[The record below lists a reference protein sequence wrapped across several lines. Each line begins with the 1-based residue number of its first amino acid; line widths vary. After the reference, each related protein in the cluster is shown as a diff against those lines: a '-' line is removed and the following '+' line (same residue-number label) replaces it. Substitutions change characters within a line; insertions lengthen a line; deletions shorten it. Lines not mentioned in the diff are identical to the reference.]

1 MADQQYRNHHSL
13 TTMKKSLLAFFT
25 LVFVMVL
32 LSIWAMVRFTN
43 TYNMLTKYTQLAA
56 WSLAQLEVETLN
68 FTHRLETYLLNG
80 SRENHQA
87 MSLNYDILWNRF
99 DLFLTSKETQELRQ
113 QHDAQAIIQEVFT
126 QLKRY
131 ELAVSRG
138 DQPVLQELLQLLEP
152 YNAQIRNLA
161 IVNFTGESANS
172 NIRMI
177 NENKQQLLYFF
188 AAILLMLILL
198 SYMTYRSAD
207 YQQFLA
213 WHDPLTRLKNR
224 TLSLK

>member
-1 MADQQYRNHHSL
+1 
-13 TTMKKSLLAFFT
+13 
-25 LVFVMVL
+25 MVL

-138 DQPVLQELLQLLEP
+138 DQPVLQELLQLLELQCP
-152 YNAQIRNLA
+152 NP
-161 IVNFTGESANS
+161 
-172 NIRMI
+172 
-177 NENKQQLLYFF
+177 
-188 AAILLMLILL
+188 
-198 SYMTYRSAD
+198 
-207 YQQFLA
+207 QFS
-213 WHDPLTRLKNR
+213 DCQFYG
-224 TLSLK
+224 